1 MIKKLLAGLL
11 LGIATL
17 NANATIIQ
25 CDYSTTGSALY
36 PNANCDIQGSLV
48 AVDGRNSALN
58 ISTATVVKASSGRLV
73 RINVVTAGTT
83 AGTANDTTTTGG
95 AAASNEI
102 FSIPNTIGVYFLD
115 WPITNGIVIVPG
127 TGQVIAVSYN

>member
-11 LGIATL
+11 LNSAVVAHAG
-17 NANATIIQ
+17 TIVQ
-25 CDYSTTGSALY
+25 CDYSTTGSSLY
-36 PNANCDIQGSLV
+36 PNINCDTQGSLL

-73 RINVVTAGTT
+73 RIDVITAGST

-102 FSIPNTIGVYFLD
+102 FAIPNTIGSYYLD
-115 WPITNGIVIVPG
+115 WPVANGIVIIPG
-127 TGQVIAVSYN
+127 TAQVVSVSYQ